1 MHRLQTVCVA
11 MASICLWSS
20 IAWADLSI
28 IYDSGATRP
37 LVSFLDVF
45 GAVPPSVEAP
55 RPSEPMPELGAADLS
70 RLLPIRSPGL
80 TPGLVTRRP
89 LRLPNNGTLPRPF
102 FLIGADDRSRTWLAR
117 HRDRLAA
124 IGAVGMLVHAA
135 SVDDLD
141 AIARLADGLP
151 ILPASASDIARV
163 LGIKHFPV
171 LISRRGI
178 EP

>member
-1 MHRLQTVCVA
+1 
-11 MASICLWSS
+11 MAGICLWSS
-20 IAWADLSI
+20 IAGAELAVI
-28 IYDSGATRP
+28 HDSGATRP
-37 LVSFLDVF
+37 LAPFLEVF
-45 GAVPPSVEAP
+45 GAVPPPVEAP
-55 RPSEPMPELGAADLS
+55 RSSDPIADLGAADLS
-70 RLLPIRSPGL
+70 RLLPIHSPGL

-89 LRLPNNGTLPRPF
+89 VRLPNNGTLPRPF
-102 FLIGADDRSRTWLAR
+102 FLIGADNRSRTWLAQ
-117 HRDRLAA
+117 HRERLET

-135 SVDDLD
+135 SMDDLD

-178 EP
+178 EQ